1 MKVGLRRLP
10 RTRIPKSA
18 TILIAGDS
26 LASVGL
32 GLVLPL
38 TLIYLHQVRAISLP
52 VSGELLA
59 AGAAVGLIIVP
70 LAGTLM
76 DRVGARNVMT
86 VALLGQAAG
95 EVALAWAH
103 DTRTALVALVIFGGA
118 TAPAYPAFMTLL
130 AGLCQ
135 DLILQQRA
143 VLINVTLVN
152 AAIGVGGAIG
162 ATVVSVHHPGTF
174 QALFLANGICCVLFA
189 VLVSR
194 LPNAGVTQETR
205 QEPREKT
212 GYREVLANPSLRVVV
227 IATLVLAF
235 TGYAAVDAGLAAF
248 ATVEGHATVRIVALS
263 LTVNTACI
271 VLSGLFALGLIRKL
285 RRSRALAM
293 IGLIWAGSWATLG
306 ASGLALPHW
315 ARVMCIF
322 GFAALFGVGETFMAP
337 TIAPLV
343 NSLADNRIRGRANAL
358 SNGSSSLAFV
368 LSPAISTSLIAAHL
382 SGVWIGLLIGGC
394 LLVAAVAIRLGRL
407 LTGTQDRVTSQSDA
421 STEPEPVRA

>member
-1 MKVGLRRLP
+1 MKAGTSRP
-10 RTRIPKSA
+10 SSTSIGKSA

-26 LASVGL
+26 LASIGL

-59 AGAAVGLIIVP
+59 AGAAVGLVIVP
-70 LAGTLM
+70 LAGMLM
-76 DRVGARNVMT
+76 DRVGARNVMA
-86 VALLGQAAG
+86 VALLGQATG

-103 DTRTALVALVIFGGA
+103 DTRTALAALVIFGGS
-118 TAPAYPAFMTLL
+118 TAPAYPAFMTML
-130 AGLCQ
+130 AGLCH
-135 DLILQQRA
+135 DSVLQQRA

-162 ATVVSVHHPGTF
+162 AAVASVHHPGTF
-174 QALFLANGICCVLFA
+174 QALFLANGICCLLFA

-194 LPNAGVTQETR
+194 LPNAGITSETR
-205 QEPREKT
+205 PERQGRT
-212 GYREVLANPSLRVVV
+212 GYREVLANRPLRVVV

-271 VLSGLFALGLIRKL
+271 VLSGLFALALIRKL

-293 IGLIWAGSWATLG
+293 VGLIWAASWATLG
-306 ASGLALPHW
+306 ASGLAFPHW
-315 ARVMCIF
+315 ARITCIF

-337 TIAPLV
+337 TISPLV
-343 NSLADNRIRGRANAL
+343 NSLADDRVRGRANAL
-358 SNGSSSLAFV
+358 SNGSASLAFV

-394 LLVAAVAIRLGRL
+394 LLVAAVAVRLGRL
-407 LTGTQDRVTSQSDA
+407 LTGTQDRVTSQRDA
-421 STEPEPVRA
+421 SADPEPVGA